1 MSSKLNSTIL
11 QISSYFL
18 IIFSTSLINAAEFI
32 NERVPTDFVENGKKI
47 SLEIIIVKP
56 NGPGPFPTIMF
67 NHGSSGTGANPKY
80 IKRSYNP
87 NSVAFFFTK
96 RGWMIAFPQRRGRG
110 RSDGLYNEGLEPNR
124 NGYSCSPQVSLTGMT
139 RALQDL
145 DVVVKYLK
153 GRSDVDGE
161 KMLIGGISR
170 GGILSI
176 VYTGTHPDEFIGAI
190 NFAGGWMGK
199 RCSEME
205 AVHKISFKRGSDF
218 KKQTIW
224 LYGENDSHYSL
235 KHCQNNFDLFVKS
248 GGKGVFLSYYL
259 PPGKDGHSLLYY
271 PQIWMKDV
279 DLFIK
284 GIN

>member
-1 MSSKLNSTIL
+1 MTIKAYL
-11 QISSYFL
+11 IIIL
-18 IIFSTSLINAAEFI
+18 IIFPNSLTNAAEFV
-32 NERVPTDFVENGKKI
+32 NARVPTDFVENGEKI
-47 SLEIIIVKP
+47 SLEIVIVKP

-80 IKRSYNP
+80 IKRTYNP

-96 RGWMIAFPQRRGRG
+96 RGWMTAFPQRRGRG
-110 RSDGLYNEGLEPNR
+110 RSGGLYNEGLEPNR
-124 NGYSCSPQVSLTGMT
+124 KGYSCSPQVSLMGME

-153 GRSDVDGE
+153 GRSDVDGK
-161 KMLIGGISR
+161 KMLIGGQSR

-176 VYTGTHPDEFIGAI
+176 VYTGTHPDEFIGVI

-205 AVHKISFKRGSDF
+205 AVHKTSFKRGGEF
-218 KKQTIW
+218 KKQTLW

-235 KHCQNNFDLFVKS
+235 DHCQNNFDLFVES
-248 GGKGVFLSYYL
+248 GGKGDFLSYSL
-259 PPGKDGHSLLYY
+259 SPVKDGHSLLYY
-271 PQIWMKDV
+271 PQVWMKDV
-279 DLFIK
+279 DLFLES
-284 GIN
+284 IN